1 MVGIIILKLVGK
13 FVPKLAGL
21 LVPTI
26 GCIFALKLLGI
37 FVAHGKCN
45 QGGHI
50 GGILVAYW

>member
-21 LVPTI
+21 LVPKI